1 VDPDSLIHGYRAVI
15 ASLACLVLFVAA
27 PIPIEASPPPVPRT
41 MNSSSLTR
49 VAGAARAS
57 RDHRS
62 ASANSG
68 QASEEGRRGRNR
80 PGKGRDA
87 PRAGLSAFE
96 GLGAW
101 IDIYDAWPWAHPV
114 AATDRLRRRGVRTI
128 FLQTSNYG
136 ARHGIVRPRRVA
148 QFLQAAHRRH
158 MEVVAWY
165 VPSFSRSKRDLR
177 RSLRAIRFR
186 GGGER
191 FDGFG
196 LDIEATR
203 VGNISV
209 RNERLLRL
217 SDRIRRKAGNDFPLA
232 AVTPDPLASLYW
244 PRFPWGRVA
253 RRFDVLVPMGYFS
266 FHASGYREVLGYT
279 TRAIRRIRRATRQ
292 VRRPIHL
299 IGGIGGDAG
308 SASTRAF
315 VRAVKRTRLIGAS
328 FYDAPVTTAA
338 EWAELGVLAGREAP
352 KHASRRRGKAVRR
365 AAADRRSRI
374 RRSERHRNELLRAS
388 RV

>member
-1 VDPDSLIHGYRAVI
+1 MHGYRAAL
-15 ASLACLVLFVAA
+15 ASLACLVLFVAV
-27 PIPIEASPPPVPRT
+27 PVQIEASPLPAPQT
-41 MNSSSLTR
+41 MRSSAL
-49 VAGAARAS
+49 ARGVGNAHSS
-57 RDHRS
+57 RHHPSD
-62 ASANSG
+62 SANLE
-68 QASEEGRRGRNR
+68 QAPDKGRRHGRSKPKHGRN
-80 PGKGRDA
+80 A
-87 PRAGLSAFE
+87 LRADLSAYE

-101 IDIYDAWPWAHPV
+101 IDIYDARPWARPV
-114 AATDRLRRRGVRTI
+114 VATQRLRRRGVHTI

-136 ARHGIVRPRRVA
+136 ARDGILRPGRVA

-158 MEVVAWY
+158 IDVVAWY
-165 VPSFSRSKRDLR
+165 VPSFSRPNRDLK
-177 RSLRAIRFR
+177 RSIRAIRFR
-186 GGGER
+186 GRGER

-266 FHASGYREVLGYT
+266 FHASGYKKVLGYT
-279 TRAIRRIRRATRQ
+279 TRAIHRIRRATRH
-292 VRRPIHL
+292 VKRPIHL

-308 SASTRAF
+308 RVSTRAF
-315 VRAVKRTRLIGAS
+315 VRAVKRTKVIGAS
-328 FYDAPVTTAA
+328 FYDAPVTTGA
-338 EWAELGVLAGREAP
+338 EWAELGALAGRKAP
-352 KHASRRRGKAVRR
+352 NP
-365 AAADRRSRI
+365 DP
-374 RRSERHRNELLRAS
+374 
-388 RV
+388 